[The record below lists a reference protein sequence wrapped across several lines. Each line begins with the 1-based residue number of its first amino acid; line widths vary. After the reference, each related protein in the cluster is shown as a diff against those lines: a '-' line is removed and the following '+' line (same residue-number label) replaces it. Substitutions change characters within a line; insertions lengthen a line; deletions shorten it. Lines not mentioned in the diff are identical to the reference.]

1 MMHFAGGLDYGN
13 SSFGYSSAS
22 VTYGLRHDELS
33 HADSFTLNSYYFLYS
48 HRIFKGGLYYG
59 FSSGKDKG
67 KENSSKEIPEDASD
81 EERDYF
87 EYLNSQLALEPKVEV
102 NFKFYRLNLD
112 LAELFELQPH
122 YSLIY
127 KTISFSKG
135 EDQNGDGEFIY
146 KGQSLTNAIY
156 MTKEL
161 EEEDLILSGFLS
173 IENLSNKSGITDFV
187 QESKGNVIKFGLNIG
202 LVF

>member
-1 MMHFAGGLDYGN
+1 M
-13 SSFGYSSAS
+13 
-22 VTYGLRHDELS
+22 
-33 HADSFTLNSYYFLYS
+33 
-48 HRIFKGGLYYG
+48 
-59 FSSGKDKG
+59 
-67 KENSSKEIPEDASD
+67 
-81 EERDYF
+81 
-87 EYLNSQLALEPKVEV
+87 
-102 NFKFYRLNLD
+102 NFK
-112 LAELFELQPH
+112 PH

-156 MTKEL
+156 MTKKL

-187 QESKGNVIKFGLNIG
+187 QESKGNVVKFGLNIG